1 MTDPVTTTNLLARHF
16 VARNDVKAVQH
27 GNGAWTP
34 DRTKFTRADLV
45 AHVEGKQTLGHYLL
59 GEDSTC
65 KLFCYDIDVDKVGE
79 YVDGLG
85 DRQPMNPREAILDP
99 GHPAHR
105 WLIHQVRCMAEG
117 LSITVERK
125 LGIKTAIL
133 WTGGKGAHVYG
144 LTGRVPAAEARG
156 AARWILDDY
165 GVFEAVRGEVFF
177 KHTFRDDP
185 EHGYPH
191 LTLEVFPKQDNLDGK
206 DLGNLLRLPLG
217 VNRRTRKESF
227 FMDPSAPG
235 GQLVALQPEEA
246 LTGMLW
252 EGRDVW
258 K

>member
-1 MTDPVTTTNLLARHF
+1 MTDQTGNANLLARHF
-16 VARNDVKAVQH
+16 VARPDVKAVQH
-27 GNGAWTP
+27 ANGAWTP
-34 DRTKFTRADLV
+34 DRSKFTRADLV
-45 AHVEGKQTLGHYLL
+45 GHLTGRHTFGHYLL
-59 GEDSTC
+59 DSDSTT

-85 DRQPMNPREAILDP
+85 DRQPMNPREAILNPD
-99 GHPAHR
+99 HPAR
-105 WLIHQVRCMAEG
+105 NWLVHQVRCMAEG

-125 LGIKTAIL
+125 LGIKTAIV

-144 LTGRVPAAEARG
+144 LTGRVPAAEARS
-156 AARWILDDY
+156 AARWVLDDY

-177 KHTFRDDP
+177 KHTHREDP
-185 EHGYPH
+185 CNGFPH
-191 LTLEVFPKQDNLDGK
+191 LTLEVFPKQDTLDGK

-217 VNRRTRKESF
+217 VNRRSGKESF
-227 FMDPSAPG
+227 FMDPSAPK
-235 GQLVALQPEEA
+235 GQLVSLDPAAA